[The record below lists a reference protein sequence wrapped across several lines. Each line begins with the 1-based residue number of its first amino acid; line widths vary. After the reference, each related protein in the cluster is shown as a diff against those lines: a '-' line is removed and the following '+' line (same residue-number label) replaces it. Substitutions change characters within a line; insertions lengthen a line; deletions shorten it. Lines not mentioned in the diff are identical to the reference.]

1 MYPWMDR
8 QRRVEKGKF
17 PSETIV
23 SFLCAIAPI
32 NMFEPVP
39 EGIYLYV
46 CYCRII
52 WSHRLLLSDLIKLG
66 RSCSSFAGCTD
77 FSKPFLA
84 LLCETSDVLT
94 DMSPTKRA

>member
-1 MYPWMDR
+1 MALVVASRSDSMNADR
-8 QRRVEKGKF
+8 SYETLTFLLLEYLLGLVFLLFDLWQAAHVEQLCIHGWIAKF

-46 CYCRII
+46 CYCRI
-52 WSHRLLLSDLIKLG
+52 L
-66 RSCSSFAGCTD
+66 
-77 FSKPFLA
+77 
-84 LLCETSDVLT
+84 
-94 DMSPTKRA
+94 